1 MEASQ
6 AEKEKCY
13 SNWSNDRPG
22 ATDGNP
28 LNQQGLT
35 ITPGHIVISI
45 DKRIGNLVM
54 KESLGGQSR
63 KSDEADKD
71 AKDDSEVE
79 ENARTQGLI

>member
-6 AEKEKCY
+6 AENEKCC

-22 ATDGNP
+22 AIDGNL
-28 LNQQGLT
+28 LNQQRLT
-35 ITPGHIVISI
+35 ITPGHIVISV

-63 KSDEADKD
+63 ESDKAYKD
-71 AKDDSEVE
+71 AKKDREVE
-79 ENARTQGLI
+79 ENARTQGLV